1 MNNKDPFARELAERL
16 LQINAIKLNVRN
28 PFTWASGLLAP
39 IYCDNRRIL
48 SFPELRNWVAD
59 RFVDVIRKHYPDV
72 ELIAGVATGA
82 IAIGVLVAER
92 MDLPFVYVRSKPKS
106 HGLASQVEGDAP
118 AGKMTVIVEDLVS
131 TAKSSLQAYHALR
144 EKGLRILGMVSIFTY
159 DLNIAVKNLE
169 NAGCNLF
176 SLSNYDAL
184 LETAINNKI
193 ISDEDLIELKK
204 WRKDPENWHQKILR
218 H

>member
-159 DLNIAVKNLE
+159 DLNIAAKNLE
-169 NAGCNLF
+169 NVGCNLV
-176 SLSNYDAL
+176 SLSNYEAL

-193 ISDEDLIELKK
+193 ISDNDLIELKK
-204 WRKDPENWHQKILR
+204 WRESPESWHQ
-218 H
+218 

>member
-1 MNNKDPFARELAERL
+1 MEQHNLYARLLAEKL
-16 LQINAIKLNVRN
+16 LQINAIKLNVEN
-28 PFTWASGLLAP
+28 PFSWASGLRAP

-48 SFPELRNWVAD
+48 SFPNIRNWVAD
-59 RFVDVIRKHYPDV
+59 RFVDLIQEEYADV
-72 ELIAGVATGA
+72 ELVAGVATGA

-92 MDLPFVYVRSKPKS
+92 MGLPFVYVRSKPKE
-106 HGLASQVEGDAP
+106 HGLASQVEGYVES
-118 AGKMTVIVEDLVS
+118 GQSTVIIEDLVS

>member
-1 MNNKDPFARELAERL
+1 MKNKDPFARELAERL
-16 LQINAIKLNVRN
+16 LQINAIKLNVTN
-28 PFTWASGLLAP
+28 PFTWASGLRAP

-48 SFPELRNWVAD
+48 SFPEVRNRVAD
-59 RFVDVIRKHYPDV
+59 RFVDVIRKDYPDV

-118 AGKMTVIVEDLVS
+118 AGKKTVIVEDLVS

-159 DLNIAVKNLE
+159 DLNIAAKNLE
-169 NAGCNLF
+169 NAGCNLV

-193 ISDEDLIELKK
+193 ISDNDLIELKK
-204 WRKDPENWHQKILR
+204 WRESPESWYH
-218 H
+218 